1 MKVLVIVQ
9 ARMTST
15 RLPGKIMMEVCG
27 KPLLEHQI
35 NRLKGVKTAD
45 EIVVAT
51 TTNSIDNIIIDLCK
65 KLNISFHRGSENDV
79 LGRYYET
86 AIKYK
91 GDIIVRITSDCPVI
105 DPDVVDH
112 IIDFYIKYKD
122 KYDYVSNTLFR
133 MYPRGMDTEVF
144 SFKALKETHVEATKQ
159 MDREHVTSF
168 IHQQPQRYCL
178 CNVPYDSDES
188 HHRWTV
194 DTQEDLELV
203 TKIFDS
209 LFYVNPEFSLED
221 ILDLVDKNQDW
232 ININK
237 HITHKRYGEYNN

>member
-9 ARMTST
+9 ARMSST

-35 NRLKGVKTAD
+35 NRLKGVSTAD

-79 LGRYYET
+79 LGRYYE
-86 AIKYK
+86 ASIKYK

-112 IIDFYIKYKD
+112 IINFYIKHKD

-144 SFKALKETHVEATKQ
+144 SFKVLKETHVEATKQ
-159 MDREHVTSF
+159 EDREHVTSA
-168 IHQQPQRYCL
+168 IYQQPQRYSL

-194 DTQEDLELV
+194 DTREDLELI
-203 TKIFDS
+203 TLIYEA
-209 LFYVNPEFSLED
+209 LYYQNPDFSLGD
-221 ILDLVDKNQDW
+221 ILNLMESNPDW
-232 ININK
+232 LSINAHIEQK
-237 HITHKRYGEYNN
+237 HYG